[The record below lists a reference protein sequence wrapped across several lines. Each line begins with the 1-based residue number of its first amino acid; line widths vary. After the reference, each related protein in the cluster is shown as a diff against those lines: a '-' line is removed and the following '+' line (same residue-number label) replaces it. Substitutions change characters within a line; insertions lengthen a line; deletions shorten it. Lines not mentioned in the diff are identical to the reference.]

1 MKIVLVALNSSYT
14 HTNLAVRIFANILSK
29 KHEVV
34 ISETTVNDRGG
45 VLSLCEKLYEQK
57 ADMYAF
63 SVYIWNREMQLC
75 AASTIKK
82 LLPQSTIV
90 AGGPELSFCDD
101 AFLDQNPY
109 IDFLIRGEGET
120 AIGDIADGKYQS
132 PCIVD
137 GGVFDGF
144 AAASEPY
151 FCSQN
156 PCGCPDG
163 RLFYYESSRGC
174 PFNCSYCLSSVKEK
188 GERVRAK
195 DVETVKKELSVIL
208 LHDLRTIKFVDR
220 TFNFDK
226 ERAKRIFSYIIDL
239 AESSQTKFPTC
250 HFEICAS
257 LLDDETIDIL
267 SRAPQGLFRFEI
279 GVQTAN
285 PATLCEIGRRDDTKK
300 ILENVKKLR
309 EKTAVTLHLDLIAGL
324 PYDSYEGIAEAF
336 DLIFPFAHHLQLG
349 ILKLLPGT
357 KMCKKASDYGMKYLD
372 TPPYTIIESRDF
384 SFAELRALSGIAD
397 TVDDFCDGD
406 AFSGTIEYLVSKFSS
421 PFALFEGLY
430 EYFSCRGQISHRE
443 KYAALL
449 DFAKSFLGFD
459 KQSLFVLSEHL
470 RYDFLL
476 SNQGHSPR
484 EIERIYTESEGE
496 KLELLRKNFIR
507 EMRTQGKD
515 IFVPALE
522 SHFFA
527 FDSQNVYFFDRKNRL
542 VFTQKMS

>member
-120 AIGDIADGKYQS
+120 AIADIADGKYQS

-144 AAASEPY
+144 ATASEPY

-174 PFNCSYCLSSVKEK
+174 PYSCSYCLSSVKEK
-188 GERVRAK
+188 GEKVRAK

-226 ERAKRIFSYIIDL
+226 GRA
-239 AESSQTKFPTC
+239 
-250 HFEICAS
+250 
-257 LLDDETIDIL
+257 
-267 SRAPQGLFRFEI
+267 
-279 GVQTAN
+279 
-285 PATLCEIGRRDDTKK
+285 
-300 ILENVKKLR
+300 
-309 EKTAVTLHLDLIAGL
+309 
-324 PYDSYEGIAEAF
+324 
-336 DLIFPFAHHLQLG
+336 
-349 ILKLLPGT
+349 
-357 KMCKKASDYGMKYLD
+357 
-372 TPPYTIIESRDF
+372 
-384 SFAELRALSGIAD
+384 
-397 TVDDFCDGD
+397 
-406 AFSGTIEYLVSKFSS
+406 
-421 PFALFEGLY
+421 
-430 EYFSCRGQISHRE
+430 
-443 KYAALL
+443 
-449 DFAKSFLGFD
+449 
-459 KQSLFVLSEHL
+459 
-470 RYDFLL
+470 
-476 SNQGHSPR
+476 
-484 EIERIYTESEGE
+484 
-496 KLELLRKNFIR
+496 
-507 EMRTQGKD
+507 
-515 IFVPALE
+515 
-522 SHFFA
+522 
-527 FDSQNVYFFDRKNRL
+527 
-542 VFTQKMS
+542 